1 MVDGLV
7 FDKDTHEYKVNGL
20 VIPSVTQIIQG
31 AGLTN
36 FANVPDFILQEKAD
50 LGTKVHS
57 ATELYDKGTLDK
69 KSLHPILKKYLNSW
83 IKFKKDFDFVV
94 EDIEEVYYHPLYKSI
109 GRVDRVGTIKSK
121 KVLLDIKSGVKYKT
135 HAIQTAGYK
144 ILHDYGKPKSEQIK
158 ERYTVYLSE
167 TGYKVEPN
175 KDQTDENVFLAAL
188 TIFNFLNKK

>member
-50 LGTKVHS
+50 LGTKGHS

-83 IKFKKDFDFVV
+83 ITFTKDFDFVV

-109 GRVDRVGTIKSK
+109 
-121 KVLLDIKSGVKYKT
+121 
-135 HAIQTAGYK
+135 
-144 ILHDYGKPKSEQIK
+144 
-158 ERYTVYLSE
+158 
-167 TGYKVEPN
+167 
-175 KDQTDENVFLAAL
+175 
-188 TIFNFLNKK
+188 